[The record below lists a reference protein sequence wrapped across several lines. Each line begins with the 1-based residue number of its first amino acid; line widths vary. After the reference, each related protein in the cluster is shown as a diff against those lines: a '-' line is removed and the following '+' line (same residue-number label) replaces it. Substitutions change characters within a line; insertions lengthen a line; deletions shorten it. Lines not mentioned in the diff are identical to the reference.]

1 MGCNYSYDNS
11 ENEFEILNNNQ
22 NYLIVKN
29 NLNNLK
35 NIKKEVNLKSVI
47 DDYKILN
54 EKSKN
59 FKKIYLK
66 SKRKENYPLLKLT
79 KRKNNVVQDRNTIN
93 KVKKINNN
101 TTIKNKEIKK
111 KVPPKKIKIVKKVWS
126 PLKIQYL
133 KDIAKDS
140 YSYFYL
146 DNTFTVFKSKD
157 NILNLI
163 YSTKE
168 KSIISYNLIENKM
181 IIEIKNA
188 HNELIINFRYFSD
201 KINKIDLIISI
212 SYDNNIKLW
221 DVNRWECLS
230 DFKEI
235 NKNGY
240 LLSACFLNDNNNYYI
255 ITSSYSDN
263 SELLKVFDIHGV
275 KVKEINNSG
284 DDTSFID
291 VYYDKKSNKNF
302 IITGNIGYVKSYDYS
317 KNELYHIYGENDL
330 EDHCSII
337 TTEYKDMVK
346 MIESSGDGSIRIWNF
361 HTGELLNQIKAAKK
375 RLFGMCLWNSE
386 YLFVG
391 CEDKTIKLIELKSG
405 DIINNLIGKNK
416 VVLTIKKL
424 FHPKFGQCLMSQGNK
439 DNPIKLW
446 TYRM

>member
-11 ENEFEILNNNQ
+11 ENDFEIVNNNH
-22 NYLIVKN
+22 NYLIVKKDSN
-29 NLNNLK
+29 KK
-35 NIKKEVNLKSVI
+35 NKEVYMKSVI

-54 EKSKN
+54 ENSKN
-59 FKKIYLK
+59 FKKINPK
-66 SKRKENYPLLKLT
+66 SKRKEKYPLVRLKPQ
-79 KRKNNVVQDRNTIN
+79 KNNIRQDKNTIN
-93 KVKKINNN
+93 QKVILNTKLNSKKKEIAKKPQKKI
-101 TTIKNKEIKK
+101 IKIRRKEIN
-111 KVPPKKIKIVKKVWS
+111 

-146 DNTFTVFKSKD
+146 DNTFAVFKSRD
-157 NILNLI
+157 NILYLI
-163 YSTKE
+163 YSTKDM
-168 KSIISYNLIENKM
+168 SIISYNLIENKI

-188 HNELIINFRYFSD
+188 HNELIINFRYFFD
-201 KINKIDLIISI
+201 KINKTDLLISI

-221 DVNRWECLS
+221 DVNKWECLS
-230 DFKEI
+230 DFKGI

-263 SELLKVFDIHGV
+263 SELLKVFDIKGE
-275 KVKEINNSG
+275 KVKEIKNSG

-291 VYYDKKSNKNF
+291 VYYDIKLNKNY

-337 TTEYKDMVK
+337 INSHKEIIK

-361 HTGELLNQIKAAKK
+361 HTGELLNHITATKK
-375 RLFGMCLWNSE
+375 RLFGMCLWNNE

-391 CEDKTIKLIELKSG
+391 CEDKTIKLIEIKSG

-424 FHPKFGQCLMSQGNK
+424 FHPKYGQCLMSQGNK

-446 TYRM
+446 TYKK